1 MFDLKVLD
9 KYSNAKDAL
18 DSIDVVRGFY
28 KDRWAEA
35 DGLKDNDT
43 MDEID
48 VRLSELDVMQV
59 EVEKTL
65 DDCKEFLQQ

>member
-18 DSIDVVRGFY
+18 DAIEVVRGFY
-28 KDRWAEA
+28 KDRWVEA
-35 DGLKDNDT
+35 DSFKDNDM
-43 MDEID
+43 MDEVD

-59 EVEKTL
+59 EMEKTL